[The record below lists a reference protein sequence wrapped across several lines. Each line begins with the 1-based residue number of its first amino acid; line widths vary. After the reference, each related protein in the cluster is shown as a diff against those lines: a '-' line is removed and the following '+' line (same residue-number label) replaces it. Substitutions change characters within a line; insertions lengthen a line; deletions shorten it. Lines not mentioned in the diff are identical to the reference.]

1 MILQDEEDSLTNIL
15 CRVPSGATWVAYDK
29 SLPRGSYETAHYD
42 QPSDIL
48 ILRLTKEKDTYTK
61 VTQLQYFKD
70 LLSVQVAFVA
80 NLRTVH
86 GLPDDID
93 PDRPPKNFK
102 DAMSR
107 PDSQEWA
114 EAYQKEFQGCKDRN
128 VFAVVKPPPGTKVLG
143 TTTRTEYKINNGV
156 MEKRKVRMC
165 IRGDQQTEGV
175 NFDSS
180 DLYSP
185 VLKATE
191 ARLLAA
197 IAAEHGCPILK
208 TDTRQAFL
216 YGEMGDDKV
225 YVRPPDWWPEPVPEG
240 HVFLLLKSMYGTK
253 QAARRWHLCI
263 SEWMEK
269 NGYLAVNSEKTIFMK
284 WDGDNFIIHGLF
296 VDDMMH
302 ISTCDKLKQ
311 EFMAK
316 YSKDF
321 DITGGGLMETFL
333 GMQVEQS
340 ENEIRLHLDNYIRE
354 TLDEYNAQLA
364 RFCASAGPSH
374 WAALHHLMEYL
385 EGKPSFKLTYR
396 KRSALSNGLS
406 GYCDSD
412 WANSVSRRST
422 TGNVFLYNRA
432 PISWKSKLQKTIALS
447 TAEAEYYS
455 ASTAAVEV
463 IYLRYLLK
471 SMKFAQPTWTPVYE
485 DNNACIEWSNNII
498 GGRERAKHIDIRKHF
513 AHEAVRNGHLRL
525 VRVDTSDQLAHV
537 FTKGLHPGPME
548 ECLSSILG
556 GKRVAS

>member
-1 MILQDEEDSLTNIL
+1 M
-15 CRVPSGATWVAYDK
+15 R
-29 SLPRGSYETAHYD
+29 
-42 QPSDIL
+42 
-48 ILRLTKEKDTYTK
+48 
-61 VTQLQYFKD
+61 
-70 LLSVQVAFVA
+70 
-80 NLRTVH
+80 
-86 GLPDDID
+86 
-93 PDRPPKNFK
+93 
-102 DAMSR
+102 R

-143 TTTRTEYKINNGV
+143 TTTRTEYKVNNGV

-165 IRGDQQTEGV
+165 VRGDQQTEGL

-225 YVRPPDWWPEPVPEG
+225 YIRPPDWWPEPIPEG

-269 NGYLAVNSEKTIFMK
+269 NGYPAVNSEKTIFMK
-284 WDGDNFIIHGLF
+284 WQGDDFIIHGLF

-302 ISTCDKLKQ
+302 IPTCDKLKQ
-311 EFMAK
+311 EFLAK

-340 ENEIRLHLDNYIRE
+340 EDEIRLHLDNYIRE
-354 TLDEYNAQLA
+354 TLDDYKAHTKKTLHPKRTPIQPGLVLTKEDCPILPDPKRQTFYRSTVAKLQFAASWIRLDTSYPVAQLA

-396 KRSALSNGLS
+396 KRSALSNGLT

-525 VRVDTSDQLAHV
+525 VRVDTSKQLADV